1 MPNHNSKL
9 SNYSSKC
16 YNNIPNGIDESTAF
30 KYCPHGKCISLGN
43 CCYCNKDTAT
53 YSNNSNN
60 CPHGLNSWNTI
71 GNGIGTE
78 SFDNNSSEHKSF
90 EHKSL
95 QSKISEK
102 LYNSN
107 NSTYVT
113 ANNAQP
119 QPIDLDKSI
128 NHNTDFTFPNKI
140 LAGNEGNRPKIAPV
154 ITPPIYSSEYWRPN
168 DYVVPSGINT
178 QTNTELTR
186 SGYLTRDDCPTTNC
200 NTVEKYTGKQYLNN
214 QQQKSSIIL
223 TYDYQY
229 DQSTQNINQQNQQ
242 NQQNIEKYNTNSSKE
257 NFELCQNN
265 NMLVVNKEEPEMI
278 NTPFGYN
285 ASQLQ
290 TSGLPS
296 NLPTSVI
303 ERNEQF
309 KQYNNNKFT
318 SIIQPGVY
326 SKTEII
332 EPINSNIGIS
342 FPQQFQPV
350 SKNVQNNQTVY
361 THQDHRI
368 VSQNQEI
375 DIPEQT
381 PNESNI
387 YDPRYYGY
395 GTNYRTY
402 IDNMTGQPR
411 FYYDDITVHRQN
423 NFLTRNKLDFTT
435 FAPSNNS
442 TSNYNNLEIRQM
454 AQNDFAN
461 SSIDHRTDLQS
472 RLLRKVN
479 VNSWQQ
485 KQYPLRR

>member
-1 MPNHNSKL
+1 MPNNNSKL

-43 CCYCNKDTAT
+43 CCYCNKDISKQSNN
-53 YSNNSNN
+53 SNNSNN
-60 CPHGLNSWNTI
+60 CPNGRNVWNTI

-78 SFDNNSSEHKSF
+78 SFNHNSSEHN
-90 EHKSL
+90 SL
-95 QSKISEK
+95 QSKVSEK
-102 LYNSN
+102 LYKSN

-113 ANNAQP
+113 ANNAPP
-119 QPIDLDKSI
+119 QPIDLDKAI
-128 NHNTDFTFPNKI
+128 NDNTNFIFPNKI
-140 LAGNEGNRPKIAPV
+140 LSGNEGNRPRIAAV
-154 ITPPIYSSEYWRPN
+154 ITPPIYSNEYWKPN
-168 DYVVPSGINT
+168 DYIVPSAINT
-178 QTNTELTR
+178 HTNTDLTR

-200 NTVEKYTGKQYLNN
+200 NTVEKYNQDLINDNQKQKN
-214 QQQKSSIIL
+214 SIIL
-223 TYDYQY
+223 EYDYL
-229 DQSTQNINQQNQQ
+229 DNQSTQNINEQNQQ
-242 NQQNIEKYNTNSSKE
+242 IEKYDTNSSKE
-257 NFELCQNN
+257 NFESCHNN
-265 NMLVVNKEEPEMI
+265 NMLIVNKEEPEMI

-296 NLPTSVI
+296 NLPTSAI

-309 KQYNNNKFT
+309 KQYNINKFT
-318 SIIQPGVY
+318 NIIQPGVY

-368 VSQNQEI
+368 VPQNQEI

-395 GTNYRTY
+395 GTNYRAY

-435 FAPSNNS
+435 FAPSNNT

-454 AQNDFAN
+454 AQNNFTD

>member
-1 MPNHNSKL
+1 
-9 SNYSSKC
+9 
-16 YNNIPNGIDESTAF
+16 
-30 KYCPHGKCISLGN
+30 
-43 CCYCNKDTAT
+43 
-53 YSNNSNN
+53 
-60 CPHGLNSWNTI
+60 
-71 GNGIGTE
+71 
-78 SFDNNSSEHKSF
+78 
-90 EHKSL
+90 
-95 QSKISEK
+95 
-102 LYNSN
+102 
-107 NSTYVT
+107 
-113 ANNAQP
+113 
-119 QPIDLDKSI
+119 
-128 NHNTDFTFPNKI
+128 
-140 LAGNEGNRPKIAPV
+140 
-154 ITPPIYSSEYWRPN
+154 
-168 DYVVPSGINT
+168 
-178 QTNTELTR
+178 
-186 SGYLTRDDCPTTNC
+186 
-200 NTVEKYTGKQYLNN
+200 
-214 QQQKSSIIL
+214 
-223 TYDYQY
+223 
-229 DQSTQNINQQNQQ
+229 
-242 NQQNIEKYNTNSSKE
+242 
-257 NFELCQNN
+257 
-265 NMLVVNKEEPEMI
+265 MLVVNKEEPEMI
-278 NTPFGYN
+278 NTTFGYN

-375 DIPEQT
+375 DIPEQI
-381 PNESNI
+381 NESNI

-411 FYYDDITVHRQN
+411 FYYDDITVHIN
-423 NFLTRNKLDFTT
+423 DFFTRNKLDFTT